1 MSGKTGSIPFQLVSW
16 MDFGGTFFTKFQTC
30 GTSPCWAPSLWFQVM
45 FSWATH
51 LCLSPQQRII
61 PLFKSLNVQTFFC
74 QGSEPLPQIP
84 PRWGW
89 LPRWQPA
96 PPLHP
101 QPRPAVSKVL
111 CLWVSSLCAQ
121 SYRCPLRVISLLLSC
136 CDRPAE
142 SQVWFYYCWSL
153 GNFSQHIQED
163 WAQGYFSLNH
173 QDELWQTMMCDHR
186 LSLCLMT
193 G

>member
-1 MSGKTGSIPFQLVSW
+1 

-45 FSWATH
+45 FSWDTH

-111 CLWVSSLCAQ
+111 CLWVSPLCAQ
-121 SYRCPLRVISLLLSC
+121 LQMPTESDLFAAKLLWQASRVTGLVLLLLEPGEFQSAHSGGLGSGIFFPKPSRWALTN
-136 CDRPAE
+136 DD
-142 SQVWFYYCWSL
+142 VWPQTQPL
-153 GNFSQHIQED
+153 PHD
-163 WAQGYFSLNH
+163 WVKH
-173 QDELWQTMMCDHR
+173 
-186 LSLCLMT
+186 
-193 G
+193 